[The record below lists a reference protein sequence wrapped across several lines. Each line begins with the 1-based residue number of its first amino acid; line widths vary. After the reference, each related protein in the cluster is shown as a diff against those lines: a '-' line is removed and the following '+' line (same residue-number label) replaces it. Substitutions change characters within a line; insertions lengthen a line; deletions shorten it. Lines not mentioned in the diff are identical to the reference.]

1 MHISVFSY
9 TFVAEMIQKTERNM
23 KKSLVLLL
31 LALLTVSAGAKSIYS
46 LKVKE
51 VRADGTDEQ
60 RGRSRKEGTGITL
73 KTVLD

>member
-1 MHISVFSY
+1 
-9 TFVAEMIQKTERNM
+9 M

-31 LALLTVSAGAKSIYS
+31 LAILTLSAGAKSIYS

-60 RGRSRKEGTGITL
+60 RGRSRKERTEIAT
-73 KTVLD
+73 KMVLD

>member
-9 TFVAEMIQKTERNM
+9 TFVAEMIQKTERSM

-31 LALLTVSAGAKSIYS
+31 LAILTLSAGAKSIYS

-51 VRADGTDEQ
+51 IRADGTDEQ
-60 RGRSRKEGTGITL
+60 RGRSRKERTGIAL

>member
-9 TFVAEMIQKTERNM
+9 TFVAEMIQKTERSM

-60 RGRSRKEGTGITL
+60 RGRSRKEGTGIKQ

>member
-9 TFVAEMIQKTERNM
+9 NFVAEMIQKTERSM

-60 RGRSRKEGTGITL
+60 RGRSRKEGTGIRL
-73 KTVLD
+73 KAVLD

>member
-31 LALLTVSAGAKSIYS
+31 LALLTLSAGAKSIYS

-60 RGRSRKEGTGITL
+60 RGRSRKEGTEIAL

>member
-9 TFVAEMIQKTERNM
+9 NFVAEMIQKTERSM

-31 LALLTVSAGAKSIYS
+31 LALLTLSAGAKSIYS

-60 RGRSRKEGTGITL
+60 RGRSRKEGTGIKL
-73 KTVLD
+73 RTVLD